1 MRYFTTDTHFGH
13 PLVSVLRGYTTFDPE
28 RAHYNELLATHGRKA
43 AEDWAKGVVLDDSRL
58 SFRTTANTDAHDEAI
73 VANINRIVG
82 EDDELWIL
90 GDIGFRTSVK
100 HLKDCLRRLN
110 CRNLRAVIGNHD
122 DWWLENKPARNLFA
136 SIEANG
142 TVELAGLD
150 AAHPEA
156 TETVNLSHFPYRE
169 DLAFGWPDDAARFHD
184 QALPFD
190 GRRLLYGHT
199 HQLSPEGARP
209 EALNVG
215 LDAWDLEPVS
225 ETRVAEWFRAHAA
238 DAPRAATLDMPTFPG
253 QEPAPVPRPTANEPH
268 TVSGQPGAG
277 IHTDSHME
285 GSR

>member
-13 PLVSVLRGYTTFDPE
+13 PLVSVLRGYTTFDPG
-28 RAHYNELLATHGRKA
+28 RAHYGELLATHGRKT

-58 SFRTTANTDAHDEAI
+58 SFRTAADTNAHDEAI
-73 VANINRIVG
+73 IANINRIVG
-82 EDDELWIL
+82 KDDELWIL
-90 GDIGFRTSVK
+90 GDIGFRTSVN
-100 HLKDCLRRLN
+100 HLKDCLRGLD
-110 CRNLRAVIGNHD
+110 CRNLHAVIGNHD

-136 SIEANG
+136 SIEANDAVG
-142 TVELAGLD
+142 IVGLD

-169 DLAFGWPDDAARFHD
+169 DLAYGWPDDEVRFHD

-190 GRRLLYGHT
+190 GHRLLYGHT

-225 ETRVAEWFRAHAA
+225 ESRVVEWFHAHAA
-238 DAPRAATLDMPTFPG
+238 DEPRAATLDMPTFPG
-253 QEPAPVPRPTANEPH
+253 QEPALTPQPTANEPH
-268 TVSGQPGAG
+268 TVSGQPDAG
-277 IHTDSHME
+277 IHTDSHTE